1 MAKKSSISKHSR
13 QLLGYS
19 IHRVK
24 EIADVLEAHQP
35 TEREIRNRN
44 TGSEIAARYLAARAI
59 LMAGEGNA
67 SFMQQLWDRE
77 DGKVADVLLSVDGN
91 RLIEQLEAGRQRVLA
106 SYQPQQMVVE
116 GETVVAEPTVVGAT
130 STEPTTS
137 NQLTGDILPV
147 IRRPLS

>member
-91 RLIEQLEAGRQRVLA
+91 KLIDQLEAGRQRVLA
-106 SYQPQQMVVE
+106 SYQPQQLVVE
-116 GETVVAEPTVVGAT
+116 GETVDVDKTTVASSPIDTDT
-130 STEPTTS
+130 SK
-137 NQLTGDILPV
+137 
-147 IRRPLS
+147 